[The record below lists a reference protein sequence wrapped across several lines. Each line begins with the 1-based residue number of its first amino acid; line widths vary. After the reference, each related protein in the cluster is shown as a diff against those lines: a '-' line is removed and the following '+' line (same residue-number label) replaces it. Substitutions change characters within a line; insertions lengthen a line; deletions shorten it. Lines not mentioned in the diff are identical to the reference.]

1 MIKKLRLRNFG
12 PHKDSTFS
20 FAKGMNVIIGET
32 AAGKS
37 AVIRS
42 LRLLRYSKPSGKS
55 FVSWWAEQSEVEL
68 TTFDNK
74 LISRLDG
81 KERAYY
87 HSDYEHPFTAFG
99 NDVPKEILDTL
110 RLDDVNLQ
118 LQHESLF
125 LLSGT
130 AGAAAQHFS
139 KIAKLDKINVSQ
151 SNIKKWLNGLRNDV
165 EYIKTTIETK
175 EKQLDTFADLTNIE
189 VQVESLEL
197 LESQTL
203 QLKKTYNRLAEILDT
218 LDEVETEISSN
229 DLTHLS
235 EPIELCL
242 KLIDETDELERDQ
255 KKLSQILY
263 DIEQIE
269 FAIEALESKADVSAL
284 MEELEDRVKEHREM
298 HSDSVHLAQLLTKLS
313 QIDEDIAELEYSHEE
328 MHTLFE
334 KEMPDTCPLCGN
346 KFVNIA

>member
-1 MIKKLRLRNFG
+1 MIRKLRLKNFG

-55 FVSWWAEQSEVEL
+55 FVSWWDEQSEVEL

-87 HSDYEHPFTAFG
+87 HSDYDHPFTAFG

-110 RLDDVNLQ
+110 RMDDVNLQ
-118 LQHESLF
+118 LQHDSLF

-130 AGAAAQHFS
+130 AGNAAQHFS

-165 EYIKTTIETK
+165 EYIKTTIEAK
-175 EKQLDTFADLTNIE
+175 ENQLSTFADLTNIE
-189 VQVESLEL
+189 TQVEVLEQ
-197 LESQTL
+197 LESQTIQVKKQYN
-203 QLKKTYNRLAEILDT
+203 QLADILDKIE
-218 LDEVETEISSN
+218 EVEIEINSN
-229 DLTHLS
+229 DLSHLS
-235 EPIELCL
+235 KPIENCL
-242 KLIDETDELERDQ
+242 KLIEETQEVELKQ
-255 KKLSQILY
+255 KRLSQILY
-263 DIEQIE
+263 DIEQLD
-269 FAIEALESKADVSAL
+269 FAIEAFEAKADVSGML
-284 MEELEDRVKEHREM
+284 EELEDRIKEDREM
-298 HSDSVHLAQLLTKLS
+298 ASDFNDLQALLKRIKS
-313 QIDEDIAELEYSHEE
+313 LEYDLNGLEKVYEE
-328 MHTLFE
+328 AHILFE
-334 KEMPDTCPLCGN
+334 KEMPELCPLCGN